1 VPRLTLRICAAT
13 LAACGVFPLANIL
26 SNGQAVPWYGAAVR
40 EWSERGLLILGVAT
54 LVSLA
59 MGGRVDQLLA
69 RLHGALLR
77 PSPRVFATGLAC
89 VAFGASLF
97 VALWAFAGQPFG
109 ADEMAQQWHARI
121 LATGRL
127 AAHPESMREF
137 FNTWPVLDRDGRWYS
152 QYPIGGPAFVAFGV
166 LVGAPWL
173 TNPILLALA
182 TVALYRFL
190 VLVFDETVARTTTLL
205 FVASPMVLV
214 MGGSQMSHVP
224 ALAFTMIAL
233 WALARWDG
241 SDHADERR
249 RAAVTIGLAVGI
261 VALVRPLDAAIVA
274 VAVGGF
280 QAARARA
287 VPARWPSI
295 AVQVLAGAI
304 PIALLLWANAR
315 TTGSPLDFGY
325 EALNGPG
332 HGWGFHIDPNG
343 DAHTPL
349 RGLKLASSYLL
360 RLSLYLF
367 EWPLPGVLVVVVGMA
382 ALKRPTRWDM
392 LLAALAAGFVAAYG
406 AYWFDGFFAGPRFLF
421 TAVPAFVL
429 FAARAPVAVAEAV
442 ARPAVRRV
450 AMLVLPVCVT
460 AAWLGPWGVSSAA
473 SRVALYRDQRTKHK
487 TDIEA
492 QVTRAG
498 LRNALV
504 FVNEGWRG
512 TLEARLRVLGASQFR
527 ADRVLNTLDACAIQ
541 TALDEEDHV
550 PATAD
555 SIRLERV
562 VARARAFGGGP
573 QLVPGL
579 SADQAIALVPGSSP
593 TAVCRAEFSRY
604 SLGTMP
610 YAMFLARQTLAADG
624 HVGGNVV
631 YVRDL
636 GQRNERLRD
645 RFGDR
650 AWFRYRPARGLSDTT
665 NAFVPYVR
673 D

>member
-1 VPRLTLRICAAT
+1 VSRLSLRIFAAT
-13 LAACGVFPLANIL
+13 LVACGVFPLANIL
-26 SNGQAVPWYGAAVR
+26 SDGHAAPWYGAAVR

-54 LVSLA
+54 LVSFG
-59 MGGRVDQLLA
+59 MGGRVDHLLA
-69 RLHGALLR
+69 RLHVALLR
-77 PSPRVFATGLAC
+77 PSPRVVAIGFAC
-89 VAFGASLF
+89 IAFGASLF
-97 VALWAFAGQPFG
+97 VALWSFAGQPFG

-127 AAHPESMREF
+127 AAQPESLREF

-152 QYPIGGPAFVAFGV
+152 QYPIGGPAFIAFGV

-173 TNPILLALA
+173 TNPVLLALA

-190 VLVFDETVARTTTLL
+190 ALAFDETIARTSTLL

-214 MGGSQMSHVP
+214 MGGSQMNHVP

-233 WALARWDG
+233 WALARWDRA
-241 SDHADERR
+241 DHPGEQR

-261 VALVRPLDAAIVA
+261 VALVRPLDAAVVAIV
-274 VAVGGF
+274 VGGF
-280 QAARARA
+280 QAVRVRA
-287 VPARWPSI
+287 VPSRWRSV
-295 AVQVLAGAI
+295 AAQVLAGTI

-315 TTGSPLDFGY
+315 TTGSPLVFGY

-332 HGWGFHIDPNG
+332 HGWGFHVDPSG

-349 RGLKLASSYLL
+349 RGLTLASGYLL

-392 LLAALAAGFVAAYG
+392 LLAALAAGVVVAYG

-429 FAARAPVAVAEAV
+429 FAARAPAAVAEAAV
-442 ARPAVRRV
+442 RPAVRRV
-450 AMLVLPVCVT
+450 AMLMLPVCVAT
-460 AAWLGPWGVSSAA
+460 AWLGPWGVSSAS
-473 SRVALYRDQRTKHK
+473 SRVALYRSQRTKQK

-492 QVTRAG
+492 QVARAG

-512 TLEARLRVLGASQFR
+512 TLEARLRVLGASQFL

-541 TALDEEDHV
+541 TALDVEDLV
-550 PATAD
+550 PATVD
-555 SIRLERV
+555 SIRLERII
-562 VARARAFGGGP
+562 ARARAFGGVARP
-573 QLVPGL
+573 VPNL
-579 SADQAIALVPGSSP
+579 SADQAIAIVPGSAP
-593 TAVCRAEFSRY
+593 TPVCRAEFSRY

-610 YAMFLARQTLAADG
+610 YATFLARQTLAADG
-624 HVGGNVV
+624 RVGGNVV
-631 YVRDL
+631 YARDL

-665 NAFVPYVR
+665 NTFVPYVR
-673 D
+673 